1 MMASAGFDTTNDR
14 GGTNSGGHVH
24 LYGHGP
30 GGPTIEQVV
39 KAVTCILDASS
50 PAIDRQA
57 AHQLCES
64 IKQGP
69 GAPAFGLQLASLEMP
84 LSVRLFG
91 LNVLEEYVR
100 TRLALTEAPSLR
112 DRIWSLLSL
121 VVAVPPNERRLMQ
134 DKCAMLVAQ
143 LAMRIWP
150 QYWPDFFDRLL
161 DFVVPNP
168 EEAFARTVDP
178 QQMAAAMVRTE
189 MGLLMARLV
198 VDEVHSREGS
208 ASTQQQRLIWDDTR
222 RPELQRALTIVLPPM
237 LDRLHRLIP
246 YFAGLG
252 LGPTQVPSMSKFLLT
267 LGEAYASLALWTPL
281 EREPT
286 VHTVLGLAHLAGLQN
301 SDELTGGMLEA
312 LATIA
317 ARPTR
322 PQEADLVA
330 DLFDALL
337 EPAQQLLARF
347 AAGGATAVD
356 DGRYEHFK
364 RLTDVLVTM
373 GSLHMGGSHR
383 KPPCLPR
390 RLDGFLDL
398 MLQLSAFPSLL
409 VASTVGSFWNA
420 LGKGGE
426 RMLTLPA
433 LVDRLPA
440 LFLYALLTLAQDRRG
455 ERRRPP
461 YNTED
466 FGGPLGET
474 EAEADF
480 EALFGTHQNRTMDLL
495 RQLAHVH
502 PARLTDYCAR
512 AVASFVGERGGPSA
526 LAAPLDA
533 ASLRQWDALMH
544 ATDAVLKAIHVRL
557 KTGDP
562 GADGASSAIRE
573 LAQAVGSLAD
583 NLVVSPA
590 VHGETLYLWFVALRM
605 LTPCLGAL
613 RSPHYGPLVERLFAL
628 AFSYCDP
635 VASMQFAVRARA
647 STTILKAC
655 QADPGLFVPAVDY
668 LVRLYGPLPGP
679 GSGEGERERRLLT
692 EMLLL
697 TAGAVEGSPRR
708 CELIRLV
715 LGPLAE
721 EMDWLGTNVLASLD
735 SLVAA
740 QGRGGDDAASGSH
753 LSLRRRLS
761 SLLALLYVVL
771 GNLRKLAIAG
781 DVRSLINQ
789 FVPPTMGFL
798 VRSLLLLHQAY
809 DRATAGRMGPEWEAL
824 FGEDV
829 LASDVPAVEKGLD
842 GDLMAETGEAVSG
855 RSLRAHYYMLRV
867 TTYLDLGALYGLA
880 PQLLWTSG
888 SAEQLLAPLTG
899 AHSFSLTQWSL
910 LTKHLLAPML
920 LSVGA
925 AEGLVRAR
933 RDVIQRLLTVLIEQL
948 GMGTLQA
955 AHRHF
960 EEAQERAGTQETL
973 QTSMSPRPGSF
984 AATASSNSGG
994 GGGGSGSAALTDNS
1008 TARESAQEA
1017 LLGTSTSALLGLFFD
1032 LLLPVAERDKRSDPV
1047 LDLGHLRSRTAVHAD
1062 PTSSPLALFIMRQE
1076 QSQLTGRLLTL
1087 LISLLRWRRVAPGTV
1102 SSVALSPAVY
1112 SAACLSKV
1120 TAIIARWLPSLMLA
1134 PGAIH
1139 HETLLGGL
1147 VSPLL
1152 EALMMPALSEQ
1163 HAAVTALLTELLKWQ
1178 IYYKYDAIER
1188 HIESVLGLSPL
1199 LQPILRELRTY
1210 FLQAAPPPSVKSQR
1224 AHVRS
1229 TLVRALQQQALA
1241 AGGVTSTV
1249 PRLPDRLVVL
1259 RKLKAEAAAEDD
1271 VNLDLA
1277 AFFDQ

>member
-1 MMASAGFDTTNDR
+1 MASAGFDTTNDR
-14 GGTNSGGHVH
+14 SGGSGSGHMH
-24 LYGHGP
+24 PYGHGT

-50 PAIDRQA
+50 PATDRQA

-84 LSVRLFG
+84 LPVRLFG

-150 QYWPDFFDRLL
+150 QYWADFFDRLL

-168 EEAFARTVDP
+168 EEAFASTVDP
-178 QQMAAAMVRTE
+178 QQAAAAMVRTE

-198 VDEVHSREGS
+198 VDEVHPREGN

-222 RPELQRALTIVLPPM
+222 RPELQRALTLVLPPM

-252 LGPTQVPSMSKFLLT
+252 LGPPQVSTMSKFLLT
-267 LGEAYASLALWTPL
+267 LGESYASLALWTPL

-286 VHTVLGLAHLAGLQN
+286 IRTLLGLAHLAGLQG

-317 ARPTR
+317 ARPAR

-347 AAGGATAVD
+347 AAGGEAAVD

-426 RMLTLPA
+426 RMLTQPA
-433 LVDRLPA
+433 LVARLPA

-466 FGGPLGET
+466 FGPLDDG

-495 RQLAHVH
+495 RQLAQVH
-502 PARLTDYCAR
+502 PALLTDYCAR
-512 AVASFVGERGGPSA
+512 AVASFVGERGGASSA
-526 LAAPLDA
+526 LATPLDTTA
-533 ASLRQWDALMH
+533 LRQWDALMH

-557 KTGDP
+557 KTGDQSTDD
-562 GADGASSAIRE
+562 AKSALRE
-573 LAQAVGSLAD
+573 LALAVGSLAD
-583 NLVVSPA
+583 NLLAPSA
-590 VHGETLYLWFVALRM
+590 AHGETLYLWFVALRM

-613 RSPHYGPLVERLFAL
+613 GSPHYGPLLERLFSL
-628 AFSYCDP
+628 AFSYGDT
-635 VASMQFAVRARA
+635 VASMQFAIRARA
-647 STTILKAC
+647 SSTILKAC
-655 QADPGLFVPAVDY
+655 QADPNLFVPAVDY
-668 LVRLYGPLPGP
+668 LVRLYGQLPGP

-721 EMDWLGTNVLASLD
+721 EMNWLGTNVLTSLD
-735 SLVAA
+735 TLLA
-740 QGRGGDDAASGSH
+740 QGTSHDNGANVGGN
-753 LSLRRRLS
+753 LPLRKRMS
-761 SLLALLYVVL
+761 CLLALLYVVL

-781 DVRSLINQ
+781 DVRSLVNQ
-789 FVPPTMGFL
+789 FVPPTTAFL
-798 VRSLLLLHQAY
+798 VRLILLLHQAY
-809 DRATAGRMGPEWEAL
+809 DRSAASKAMIPDWGAL

-842 GDLMAETGEAVSG
+842 GDLMAETGEAVGG

-867 TTYLDLGALYGLA
+867 TAYLNLGALYALA
-880 PQLLWTSG
+880 PQLLWTNG
-888 SAEQLLAPLTG
+888 STEQLLAPLTG
-899 AHSFSLTQWSL
+899 AESFSLTQWTL
-910 LTKHLLAPML
+910 LTKHLLTPML
-920 LSVGA
+920 LSVGT

-933 RDVIQRLLTVLIEQL
+933 RDVIQRLLTALIEQL
-948 GMGTLQA
+948 GMGTLQE
-955 AHRHF
+955 AHRQF
-960 EEAQERAGTQETL
+960 EGEVSKVG
-973 QTSMSPRPGSF
+973 MSSHH
-984 AATASSNSGG
+984 ASTIT
-994 GGGGSGSAALTDNS
+994 SAAVSVTDNS

-1017 LLGTSTSALLGLFFD
+1017 LLGTTTSALLGLFFD
-1032 LLLPVAERDKRSDPV
+1032 LLLPVAERDKRSDPT

-1062 PTSSPLALFIMRQE
+1062 PTSNPLALFIVRQD
-1076 QSQLTGRLLTL
+1076 QSQLTNRLLHL
-1087 LISLLRWRRVAPGTV
+1087 LISLLRWRRVASGTAA
-1102 SSVALSPAVY
+1102 SLSPAVY
-1112 SAACLSKV
+1112 SATCLSKV
-1120 TAIIARWLPSLMLA
+1120 TAIIARWLPSLMLT

-1139 HETLLGGL
+1139 HETLLSGL
-1147 VSPLL
+1147 VPPLL

-1163 HAAVTALLTELLKWQ
+1163 HAAVTALLTELFKWQ
-1178 IYYKYDAIER
+1178 VYYKYDVIER
-1188 HIESVLGLSPL
+1188 HIESTLGLSSIFQPM
-1199 LQPILRELRTY
+1199 LQELRNY
-1210 FLQAAPPPSVKSQR
+1210 FLQASPPPSVKSQR
-1224 AHVRS
+1224 THVRS

-1259 RKLKAEAAAEDD
+1259 RRLKAEAAAEDD